1 MKSQRIDVIAT
12 SISGSIKDWTK
23 VKHIVPLFNKAGFD
37 NATLSVLDSHEEARK
52 KTRDLIREGGRTI
65 ISAGGSGTFNSV
77 VEGCCDSEVDPEEIS
92 LGFLRKGSA
101 DVIGKVLGM
110 PDTIEEAMKVLS
122 DAIAAKRTVKCDII
136 KAVSQK
142 GNTKPR
148 HFVGFSGAEL
158 FGDIP
163 RYTENR
169 FIKYYKGVLGYFFG
183 DLGPFAVGISLA
195 AFGKTLRE
203 IYKGRKR
210 WRIFV
215 DDEEVADNYYQ
226 AFIIVNGDLGKD
238 LPLARNVPLGS
249 GDFYLF
255 ALRDIGRF
263 KMIGQI
269 THTWNASILDD
280 PEKWGFKTY
289 RINKSLKL
297 QPDKSPFNVNI
308 DSLTMICEK
317 SVRFQICNRINLFA
331 SLDKKAGLN
340 FDSS

>member
-1 MKSQRIDVIAT
+1 MKNQKIDVIAT

-23 VKHIVPLFNKAGFD
+23 VKHIIPLFNKAGFE
-37 NATLSVLDSHEEARK
+37 NVTLSILDSHEKARK
-52 KTRDLIREGGRTI
+52 KTCELLREGCRTL

-77 VEGCCDSEVDPEEIS
+77 VEGCCGSGVNTEEIS

-110 PDTIEEAMKVLS
+110 PDTIEEAIKVLS
-122 DAIAAKRTVKCDII
+122 DAIGVHKTVKCDII
-136 KAVSQK
+136 QAESQK
-142 GNTKPR
+142 GNSKPR

-158 FGDIP
+158 FGEIP

-169 FIKYYKGVLGYFFG
+169 FIKYYKGILGYFLG

-195 AFGKTLRE
+195 AIGKTLGE
-203 IYKGRKR
+203 VFKGKKR
-210 WRIFV
+210 WQIFV
-215 DDEEVADNYYQ
+215 DDEQVAENVYQ

-238 LPLARNVPLGS
+238 LPLARNVSLGS

-255 ALRDIGRF
+255 TLRDIGRF

-269 THTWNASILDD
+269 THSWNASILDN

-308 DSLTMICEK
+308 DSLIMICEE
-317 SVRFQICNRINLFA
+317 SVRFQICNWINLFA
-331 SLDKKAGLN
+331 S
-340 FDSS
+340 

>member
-1 MKSQRIDVIAT
+1 MKDQRIDVIAT

-23 VKHIVPLFNKAGFD
+23 VKHIVPLFNKAGFE
-37 NATLSVLDSHEEARK
+37 NVTLSVLDSHEKARE
-52 KTRDLIREGGRTI
+52 KTCEVIRDESKTI

-77 VEGCCDSEVDPEEIS
+77 IEGCCDSKVDLEEVS
-92 LGFLRKGSA
+92 VGFLRKGSA

-110 PDTIEEAMKVLS
+110 PDTIEEAIKVLS
-122 DAIAAKRTVKCDII
+122 EAIDAKRTVKCDII
-136 KAVSQK
+136 QAISKK
-142 GNTKPR
+142 GNIKPR

-158 FGDIP
+158 FGEIP

-195 AFGKTLRE
+195 TFCKTLIE
-203 IYKGRKR
+203 IFKGRKR
-210 WRIFV
+210 WRIIVDEEEV
-215 DDEEVADNYYQ
+215 DDNYFQ

-238 LPLARNVPLGS
+238 LPLARNVPLDS

-255 ALRDIGRF
+255 AIRDLGRL
-263 KMIGQI
+263 KVIGQI
-269 THTWNASILDD
+269 IHTWNASILDD
-280 PEKWGFKTY
+280 PEQWGLKSY

-308 DSLTMICEK
+308 DSLIMICDE
-317 SVRFQICNRINLFA
+317 SVRFQISDRINLFT
-331 SLDKKAGLN
+331 SLDQKAELN